1 MKDLLEAHPNFN
13 TPPKMGPLLPVE
25 MAIARDNGVEGK
37 RSTVSVGVNTE
48 VTMCHTP
55 PPPSLEDVT
64 ELNIEGAL
72 TDELKVLQVRAAR
85 LTHHVE
91 Y

>member
-1 MKDLLEAHPNFN
+1 M
-13 TPPKMGPLLPVE
+13 PPKMGPLLPVD
-25 MAIARDNGVEGK
+25 MAIAQDNGVEGK
-37 RSTVSVGVNTE
+37 RSTVSVGINTE
-48 VTMCHTP
+48 VPMCHTP
-55 PPPSLEDVT
+55 PPLEDVT

-72 TDELKVLQVRAAR
+72 TDELKVLQVSAAR